1 LELDEM
7 DVFHLMADEGPI
19 VAAAIHSGHAVRSQV
34 AELLALNESERLRE
48 EDPYTDELTSVVHT
62 RIIGRRS
69 RFELDLNR
77 SRDQAIYLKPEH
89 AWGLTV
95 WRQELPQSVIEASL
109 ANYDL
114 FYATVKTVLERLIH
128 RHGRIVVLDLHSY
141 NHCRDGRDCTPA
153 DPTGNPEVNVGT
165 GSVDRATW
173 GPLIERWMDDLR
185 NFVGLGRP
193 LDVRENV
200 KFTGGHFSQ
209 WINATFPGKAC
220 AIAVEF
226 KKTFMDE
233 WTGELNRPHLAILQ
247 KALRS
252 TLPGLRAA
260 LRDDLNTA
268 AASSPQLL
276 TSDL

>member
-1 LELDEM
+1 ME
-7 DVFHLMADEGPI
+7 VFHLIADEGPV
-19 VAAAIHSGHAVRSQV
+19 VAAAVHAGHAVRPEV
-34 AELLALNESERLRE
+34 AELLALNDSERLRE
-48 EDPYTDELTSVVHT
+48 EDPFTDELTTIVHT

-77 SRDQAIYLKPEH
+77 PRNQAVYLKPEQ

-95 WRQELPQSVIEASL
+95 WREPPPRSVIDASL

-114 FYATVKTVLERLIH
+114 FYATVKTLFEQLID

-141 NHCRDGRDCTPA
+141 NHCRDGRNCTPA
-153 DPTGNPEVNVGT
+153 DPSANPEVNVGT
-165 GSVDRATW
+165 GSVDRAIW
-173 GPLIERWMDDLR
+173 APLVNRWMDDLR
-185 NFVGLGRP
+185 GFAGLGRP

-209 WINATFPGKAC
+209 WINTTFPGQAC
-220 AIAVEF
+220 SVAIEF

-233 WTGELNRPHLAILQ
+233 WTCELNRPHLAILQ

-260 LRDDLNTA
+260 LQDGAHVAET
-268 AASSPQLL
+268 SSPTL
-276 TSDL
+276 